1 MKKIITALMVL
12 ALLNSAML
20 VGCKNEKPNN
30 QQQQT
35 TEQADVFEVISKSN
49 SATKIV
55 TLTAYKNG
63 NDTLEGD
70 FVTVIVGN
78 DSRFEYNYDR
88 YNTIEEA
95 TQLGGERIIKVS
107 GSVIY
112 KNGLYSTDEGK
123 TWGAV
128 APAVEYLSLELNLDK
143 SKLRDVVVGAEG
155 ITFVAKVDKANFL
168 SVLGVDLD
176 AAEATLTVAT
186 DGKNLRSVKID
197 YTTSDGSIAVIN
209 TSYTYDTHNISD
221 ILK

>member
-1 MKKIITALMVL
+1 
-12 ALLNSAML
+12 
-20 VGCKNEKPNN
+20 
-30 QQQQT
+30 
-35 TEQADVFEVISKSN
+35 VFEIISKSN

-70 FVTVIVGN
+70 FITVIVGS
-78 DSRFEYNYDR
+78 DSRFDYNYDK
-88 YNTIEEA
+88 YNSIEDA
-95 TQLGGERIIKVS
+95 TQFGGDRIVKVS

-123 TWGAV
+123 TWGPV
-128 APAVEYLSLELNLDK
+128 APAVEYLGLELNIDK
-143 SKLRDVVVGAEG
+143 SKLRDVVVGEEG
-155 ITFVAKVDKANFL
+155 ITFVAKIDKANFL

-176 AAEATLTVAT
+176 TTEATLTVAT

-197 YTTSDGSIAVIN
+197 YVTSDGSIAVIN
-209 TSYTYDTHNISD
+209 TSYTYDTHSISD

>member
-1 MKKIITALMVL
+1 MVL
-12 ALLNSAML
+12 ALLSSTML
-20 VGCKNEKPNN
+20 VGCKNETPTNS
-30 QQQQT
+30 QQSA
-35 TEQADVFEVISKSN
+35 EQKDVFEIISKSN

-70 FVTVIVGN
+70 FITVIVGS
-78 DSRFEYNYDR
+78 DSRFDYNYDK
-88 YNTIEEA
+88 YNSIEDA
-95 TQLGGERIIKVS
+95 TQFGGDRIVKVS

-123 TWGAV
+123 TWGPV
-128 APAVEYLSLELNLDK
+128 APAVEYLSLELNIDK
-143 SKLRDVVVGAEG
+143 SKLRDVVVGEEG
-155 ITFVAKVDKANFL
+155 ITFVAKIDKANFL

-176 AAEATLTVAT
+176 TTEATLTVAT

-197 YTTSDGSIAVIN
+197 YVTSDGSIAVIN
-209 TSYTYDTHNISD
+209 TSYTYDTHSISD